1 MIHKSCQILP
11 VTRLRLITWDFCTTC
26 YFQNHLLTFPT
37 HSIFTFQQH
46 AYALEHLKDQLIEGN
61 RALDVGSGSGY
72 LTVCF
77 SKMVGNKGSVLG
89 IDHMKEV
96 SKSDLN
102 VSLPF
107 AFTVYISIREMDDL
121 AGISRLSSNPV
132 YFTPPRT
139 ARISGLKSQVL
150 KWPFLA

>member
-1 MIHKSCQILP
+1 M
-11 VTRLRLITWDFCTTC
+11 
-26 YFQNHLLTFPT
+26 YLTLFLQYV
-37 HSIFTFQQH
+37 FQQH

-102 VSLPF
+102 VSLPL

-121 AGISRLSSNPV
+121 AGI
-132 YFTPPRT
+132 
-139 ARISGLKSQVL
+139 G
-150 KWPFLA
+150 

>member
-1 MIHKSCQILP
+1 MVDVIEAIKYIVD
-11 VTRLRLITWDFCTTC
+11 VTLFLQ
-26 YFQNHLLTFPT
+26 YV
-37 HSIFTFQQH
+37 FQQH

-102 VSLPF
+102 VSLPL

-121 AGISRLSSNPV
+121 AGI
-132 YFTPPRT
+132 
-139 ARISGLKSQVL
+139 G
-150 KWPFLA
+150 

>member
-1 MIHKSCQILP
+1 MVDVIEAIKYIVD
-11 VTRLRLITWDFCTTC
+11 VTLFLQ
-26 YFQNHLLTFPT
+26 YV
-37 HSIFTFQQH
+37 FQQH

-107 AFTVYISIREMDDL
+107 AFTIYISIGEMDD
-121 AGISRLSSNPV
+121 SNPV
-132 YFTPPRT
+132 YSTPPRT
-139 ARISGLKSQVL
+139 ARISGLKSLVL
-150 KWPFLA
+150 K